1 MNFKIFLFYKILQIS
16 IKDSL
21 GKDLL
26 EVQNELIL
34 TSFLLKVCW
43 MPHLWIILLKKEN
56 NL

>member
-16 IKDSL
+16 INNSLEKDV
-21 GKDLL
+21 L

-43 MPHLWIILLKKEN
+43 MPHLWIIFLKKEN